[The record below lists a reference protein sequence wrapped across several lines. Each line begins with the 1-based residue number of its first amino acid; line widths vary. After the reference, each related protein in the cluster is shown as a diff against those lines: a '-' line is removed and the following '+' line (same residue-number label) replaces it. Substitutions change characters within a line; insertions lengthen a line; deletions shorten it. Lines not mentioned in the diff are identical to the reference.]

1 TFSLGAGDLF
11 KDKISA
17 LPEEGLT
24 ATADRCRA
32 LSRENIGFL
41 TWDHPIISGVLDM
54 LLGSEQGNS
63 VFALWPNAP
72 SGGVLVESIY
82 ILQAIAPAD
91 LHLDRFLPPTPIR
104 IVLNHKR
111 KEVEAEATP
120 EALQAN
126 LKNGDPALLSSQLEE
141 LGSLLPGMIHVTE
154 IIAGKRSKPIINT
167 ALEQAKTA
175 LSAEVARLEQ
185 LQKVNPS

>member
-1 TFSLGAGDLF
+1 HAGRDRLLELNSFNPSRANAVVEEIGKADADTELDRFLVEVFDHFGIRIEELGNRTFSLGAGDLF
-11 KDKISA
+11 KDKIPA

-72 SGGVLVESIY
+72 SGGVLVEAIY

-91 LHLDRFLPPTPIR
+91 LHLD
-104 IVLNHKR
+104 
-111 KEVEAEATP
+111 
-120 EALQAN
+120 
-126 LKNGDPALLSSQLEE
+126 
-141 LGSLLPGMIHVTE
+141 
-154 IIAGKRSKPIINT
+154 
-167 ALEQAKTA
+167 
-175 LSAEVARLEQ
+175 
-185 LQKVNPS
+185 